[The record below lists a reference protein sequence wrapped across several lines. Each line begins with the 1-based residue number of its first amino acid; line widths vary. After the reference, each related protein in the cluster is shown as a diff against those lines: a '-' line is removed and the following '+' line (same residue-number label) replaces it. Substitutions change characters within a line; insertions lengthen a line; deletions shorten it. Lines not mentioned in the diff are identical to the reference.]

1 MINNAKINYTG
12 LHQRPT
18 FEGII
23 DYLANG
29 QEKVKYPNRQAKQI
43 RNHPYLTQLDGIGMF
58 EMQEQQENAWKE
70 QQKERLVK
78 DLGINGRRDAGVQV
92 QTITNR
98 DWDKAMEDA
107 GAYIT
112 ETHEKFQRDKDSVH
126 SKFNTRYPWEVREGR
141 PKEPG
146 PVEGAI
152 AKELKF
158 KVEPIPMRMG
168 DKPNQ
173 PVYLLRQKMGLPIA
187 VGEDVDL
194 MDPIRIPP
202 ERTLIKV
209 GKTALK
215 MGYNTLWYAGNGTY
229 WFFKIASAMGGMIT
243 PGVLAAGYA
252 LEDLDPLSRHM
263 YHDPDDD
270 GPQMEPFNGEPYE
283 PAAVQP
289 PKLRGGPSG
298 SQATSSKRPKPQPSS
313 SSKNPPVLE
322 VSRKTG
328 PGIRGKAIEYA
339 RNFGKSIENQ
349 ALGLVMS
356 V

>member
-70 QQKERLVK
+70 QEKERLVK
-78 DLGINGRRDAGVQV
+78 EMGVTGRKDASAQV
-92 QTITNR
+92 QIITNH

-107 GAYIT
+107 GAYIN
-112 ETHEKFQRDKDSVH
+112 ETHEQMRRDRESVH
-126 SKFNTRYPWEVREGR
+126 SKFNTRYPFRIIEGR

-158 KVEPIPMRMG
+158 KVEPIPMRVG

-173 PVYLLRQKMGLPIA
+173 PVYLLKQKMSLPIA
-187 VGEDVDL
+187 VGEDAL
-194 MDPIRIPP
+194 DPIRLPP
-202 ERTLIKV
+202 ERTLIRV

-229 WFFKIASAMGGMIT
+229 WFFRALSEMGA
-243 PGVLAAGYA
+243 VLRGPMLAGGLA
-252 LEDLDPLSRHM
+252 LEDLGAGIRWQ
-263 YHDPDDD
+263 DDED
-270 GPQMEPFNGEPYE
+270 NGPQMEAWQGDDEEPYQ

-289 PKLRGGPSG
+289 PKLMGGPSA
-298 SQATSSKRPKPQPSS
+298 SQPSS
-313 SSKNPPVLE
+313 SSKSPPAFE

-328 PGIRGKAIEYA
+328 PGIGEKIRDLARTAQIE
-339 RNFGKSIENQ
+339 S
-349 ALGLVMS
+349 LGLVMS

>member
-70 QQKERLVK
+70 QQKEKLVK
-78 DLGINGRRDAGVQV
+78 DLGITGRRDASAQV
-92 QTITNR
+92 QIITNKQ
-98 DWDKAMEDA
+98 WDQAMEDA
-107 GAYIT
+107 GAYIN
-112 ETHEKFQRDKDSVH
+112 ETHEQMRRDRDSVH
-126 SKFNTRYPWEVREGR
+126 SKFNTRYPFRIIEGR

-158 KVEPIPMRMG
+158 KVEPIPMRVG

-173 PVYLLRQKMGLPIA
+173 PVYLLKQKMSLPIA
-187 VGEDVDL
+187 VGEDVV
-194 MDPIRIPP
+194 DPIRLPP
-202 ERTLIKV
+202 ERTLLRV

-229 WFFKIASAMGGMIT
+229 WFFKIASALGGMIT

-263 YHDPDDD
+263 YHDTGEDD
-270 GPQMEPFNGEPYE
+270 GPQIEPFDWEPYE

-298 SQATSSKRPKPQPSS
+298 SRPSS
-313 SSKNPPVLE
+313 SSKGPKPPRQRNFE
-322 VSRKTG
+322 VKKDTG
-328 PGIRGKAIEYA
+328 PGIKQRALDLAENA
-339 RNFGKSIENQ
+339 RIT
-349 ALGLVMS
+349 AMGLVM
-356 V
+356 